1 MKVLVDSSVWIDF
14 FRRRNNVNRLPTL
27 LAEDLAVTNP
37 LILAEIIP
45 ALELK
50 NEKETVRLLRNFDVF
65 ALDPDWDDVIR
76 LQVKFVKRHG
86 YYIGIPDLLIV
97 QNALQNDL
105 PIYSFDSDVK
115 KLCDLVD
122 HEWLN

>member
-27 LAEDLAVTNP
+27 LVEDLAVTNP

-50 NEKETVRLLRNFDVF
+50 NERETVRLLRTFDVF

-76 LQVKFVKRHG
+76 LQVKFVRRYGH
-86 YYIGIPDLLIV
+86 YLGISDLLIV
-97 QNALQNDL
+97 QNAVQNDL
-105 PIYSFDSDVK
+105 PIYSFDNDVK
-115 KLCDLVD
+115 KLCDLVG
-122 HEWLN
+122 HECLN